1 MKHGRHSNQQLLRML
16 GDALRKECGRWSSCS
31 YPQVKFTNVDVVG
44 AAHRDN
50 LVKYLADL
58 NEKFDFF
65 AETFFLSVTILDQF
79 LSIVKCKPKHL
90 KLIGST
96 ALFLAAK
103 IKEEDEVI
111 PGTLEWVRV
120 SGCGC
125 SQAELLRMERCML
138 GKLNWDLSFATPL
151 DFLHIFHAL
160 LFINVP
166 HLLDNCGHMTP
177 ARQLSLI
184 TAKLERCVTSHLS
197 LQHAPS
203 TLALALLSLELELFS
218 SNWLSITFMLQR
230 MVQIDN
236 DEFISCRETCA
247 QCLQGMGRGNRYV
260 YASKS
265 PSPAT
270 KSTPTKRRRVLE
282 EDSNSS
288 DEEDNIYDGI
298 KQLYEEAPSSC
309 ATQAR
314 GIDEAS
320 LSAALRAV
328 VS

>member
-1 MKHGRHSNQQLLRML
+1 ML
-16 GDALRKECGRWSSCS
+16 GDALRKECARWSACA
-31 YPQVKFTNVDVVG
+31 YPQVKFANAEEVRAV
-44 AAHRDN
+44 HRDAV
-50 LVKYLADL
+50 VKYLADL

-79 LSIVKCKPKHL
+79 LSVVKCKPRHL
-90 KLIGST
+90 KLIGAT
-96 ALFLAAK
+96 ALFIAAK

-160 LFINVP
+160 LFVNVP

-184 TAKLERCVTSHLS
+184 TAKMEECVVRQLS

-218 SNWLSITFMLQR
+218 PSWLSITYMLQR

-236 DEFISCRETCA
+236 DEFIACRETCA
-247 QCLQGMGRGNRYV
+247 QCLQGMGRGGNRYV

-270 KSTPTKRRRVLE
+270 KATPTKRRRVVT
-282 EDSNSS
+282 
-288 DEEDNIYDGI
+288 DNGDHDDDDDDMYDGI
-298 KQLYEEAPSSC
+298 KQLYEEASSTAASC

-314 GIDEAS
+314 SVDEETG
-320 LSAALRAV
+320 LSAVLRAV